1 MNQLYNTIAST
12 VGGPPIPDYCRDSEI
27 APTEYRSRFGDRSY
41 NTIAPTFTNKIN
53 LDADNFTGYP

>member
-12 VGGPPIPDYCRDSEI
+12 VGGTSDS
-27 APTEYRSRFGDRSY
+27 RLLSRFRDRSY

-53 LDADNFTGYP
+53 RDADNFTGHP